1 MGKFAEEKDLELA
14 FSIYARGDSSG
25 AAELADDVMKRIKA
39 KTALIQDK
47 SVGYSETLEL
57 CSVAPT
63 TALTFTPDKEY
74 LLGMSHV

>member
-1 MGKFAEEKDLELA
+1 
-14 FSIYARGDSSG
+14 
-25 AAELADDVMKRIKA
+25 MKRIKA